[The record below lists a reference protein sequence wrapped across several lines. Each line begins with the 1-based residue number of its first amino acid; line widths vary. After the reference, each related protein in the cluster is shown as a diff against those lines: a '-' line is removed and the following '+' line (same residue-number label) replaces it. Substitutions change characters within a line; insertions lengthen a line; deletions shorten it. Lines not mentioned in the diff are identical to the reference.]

1 MSRYVEV
8 EVDLV
13 DFDNEELIREIQSRG
28 YEVQGGGIAKEEL
41 IESIWLKRRLGQDYQ
56 ADLDSLIYKV
66 TGRAI

>member
-13 DFDNEELIREIQSRG
+13 DFDDEELRGELEHRG
-28 YEVQGGGIAKEEL
+28 YEVSNDGTPKDRL

-56 ADLDSLIYKV
+56 ADLDSLIYK
-66 TGRAI
+66 TLGRVI